1 MKTTPLAEK
10 LPNTI
15 DPSLDLEQVKKEC
28 QKLVKKRAKYSAGVA
43 IVPVPFFD
51 VAVDAGML
59 TQLLPDI
66 SERFGLLEDRK
77 AAVDLESRAIH
88 WGALKDR
95 TVDFAGMATRG
106 IVKKTVQGFGGRIA
120 AKQVTKFIPLGG
132 QMVAATMAIFSK
144 KSPMTTSMSATN
156 SQKTFSK
163 SNTVKMSKT
172 VKKPTLGRVF
182 N

>member
-1 MKTTPLAEK
+1 MKTTPKAEK

-15 DPSLDLEQVKKEC
+15 DPNLDLEQVKKEC
-28 QKLVKKRAKYSAGVA
+28 KQLVKSRAKYSAGVA

-77 AAVDLESRAIH
+77 GAIDLASREVH
-88 WGALKDR
+88 WKELKNR
-95 TVDFAGMATRG
+95 TVDFAGLMATRG
-106 IVKKTVQGFGGRIA
+106 IVKKTIQGFGGRIA

-132 QMVAATMAIFSK
+132 QLVAAAMGYTIFK
-144 KSPMTTSMSATN
+144 KIANDHIEECYKLAKEIQTK
-156 SQKTFSK
+156 QHG
-163 SNTVKMSKT
+163 SNV
-172 VKKPTLGRVF
+172 
-182 N
+182 

>member
-1 MKTTPLAEK
+1 MLTTPAVDK

-15 DPSLDLEQVKKEC
+15 DPNLNLEQVKKEC
-28 QKLVKKRAKYSAGVA
+28 IDLVKKRARYSAGVA
-43 IVPVPFFD
+43 VVPVPFFD

-66 SERFGLLEDRK
+66 SERFGLIEGRES
-77 AAVDLESRAIH
+77 AVDLESRAIH

-95 TVDFAGMATRG
+95 TVDFAALMATRG

-132 QMVAATMAIFSK
+132 QLVAATMGYMIFK
-144 KSPMTTSMSATN
+144 KIATDHIEECY
-156 SQKTFSK
+156 KLAK
-163 SNTVKMSKT
+163 SIQQEQHGKNV
-172 VKKPTLGRVF
+172 
-182 N
+182 

>member
-1 MKTTPLAEK
+1 MKMTPAVEK

-15 DPSLDLEQVKKEC
+15 DPSLDLDKVRNDC
-28 QKLVKKRAKYSAGVA
+28 IAMVKKRARISAGVA

-51 VAVDAGML
+51 VAIDASML
-59 TQLLPDI
+59 TMLLPEI

-88 WGALKDR
+88 WSALKDR
-95 TVDFAGMATRG
+95 TVDFAALMATRG

-132 QMVAATMAIFSK
+132 QLVAGTMGYMIFKKIATDHIEECYK
-144 KSPMTTSMSATN
+144 L
-156 SQKTFSK
+156 SK
-163 SNTVKMSKT
+163 SIQQQQHGKNV
-172 VKKPTLGRVF
+172 
-182 N
+182 